1 MAEYEVK
8 KTPLRDLVEEKP
20 LEKGDVITRTVKEI
34 DKFEKKY
41 GTDYLER
48 IDNKDKE

>member
-1 MAEYEVK
+1 MAEYKVI
-8 KTPLRDLVEEKP
+8 KTPFRDLKEDKQ
-20 LEKGDVITRTVKEI
+20 LKKGDVITRTVKEI

-48 IDNKDKE
+48 IDNKEKE

>member
-8 KTPLRDLVEEKP
+8 KTPLQDLVEEKP
-20 LEKGDVITRTVKEI
+20 LKKGDVITRTVKEI
-34 DKFEKKY
+34 EKFEKKY

-48 IDNKDKE
+48 IDNKEKE